1 MAWTVSPDHDL
12 PRGEAGAVEGHGP
25 GAERVGDEAR
35 GRDAG
40 RGAGQG
46 RGQGAGGGDVVAQPR
61 GGGQRPARLPREL
74 EAVDVARDGDEE
86 AQRVLV
92 DGAVTHVIQL
102 FFQTQQFLHFFS

>member
-1 MAWTVSPDHDL
+1 MTVSPDHDL

-46 RGQGAGGGDVVAQPR
+46 RGQGAGGGDVVAQL
-61 GGGQRPARLPREL
+61 RPARLPGEL